1 MFIRA
6 GIVGR
11 PNVGKSTFFNC
22 LLGRTRALVGDFSGV
37 TRDYKEELLDLKKIQ
52 IQLADT
58 AGLKSSLITEQEKTI
73 NRHTLDLIDHLD
85 IILFVVDGRM
95 GVTFE
100 DKEIFQLCRR
110 LNKPTILVINKVETS
125 VIEQRFF
132 EEDINFFGLPN
143 IIFVS
148 SEHRLGIENVYNALE
163 DICQENN
170 LETIAKEKNNG

>member
-22 LLGRTRALVGDFSGV
+22 LLGRTRAIVGDFAGV
-37 TRDYKEELLDLKKIQ
+37 TRDYKEELLDLKSFQ
-52 IQLADT
+52 IQLVDT
-58 AGLKSSLITEQEKTI
+58 AGLKSSLNTEQEKII
-73 NRHTLDLIDHLD
+73 NRHTLNLINHLD

-100 DKEIFQLCRR
+100 DKEIFQVCRR
-110 LNKPTILVINKVETS
+110 LNKPTILVVNKVETS
-125 VIEQRFF
+125 VIEKRFF

-148 SEHRLGIENVYNALE
+148 SIYIVNREKVSGKKETTPIITAKRL
-163 DICQENN
+163 
-170 LETIAKEKNNG
+170 